1 MKVGIIGAGAI
12 AKFLLEQLNKG
23 QSDIGVVTALY
34 VRNKEKYKLL
44 AEQYRV
50 ELYTEIEEFVKAD
63 IDIVVEA
70 AELDAVKE
78 LVPKVVRYKS
88 VVIIS
93 IGALTEGELLEKL
106 QQLATSYKQKVY
118 LPSGAIGG
126 LDLLQNAQVLG
137 GVTNVLLTTTK
148 PASSLSDKNVSQ
160 PFIIFEG
167 NAQEAIKKFPKNMN
181 VSIVLALAGLGFE
194 NTMVK
199 LIADPKAKQNVHE
212 ITIQGE
218 FGEATI
224 IVKNNPLPTNP
235 KTSYLAAMSILG
247 TLKRLGNEF
256 YIGS

>member
-12 AKFLLEQLNKG
+12 AKFLLEQLNKE
-23 QSDIGVVTALY
+23 QSDVGVVTALY

-44 AEQYRV
+44 AEQYGV
-50 ELYTEIEEFVKAD
+50 ELYTEIEEFVKGD

-70 AELDAVKE
+70 AELEAVKE

-93 IGALTEGELLEKL
+93 VGALTEAELLEKL

-126 LDLLQNAQVLG
+126 LDLLQNAQALG

-148 PASSLSDKNVSQ
+148 PAGSLSENNVSQ
-160 PFIIFEG
+160 PYIIFEG

-218 FGEATI
+218 FGEASIT
-224 IVKNNPLPTNP
+224 VKNNPLPTNP